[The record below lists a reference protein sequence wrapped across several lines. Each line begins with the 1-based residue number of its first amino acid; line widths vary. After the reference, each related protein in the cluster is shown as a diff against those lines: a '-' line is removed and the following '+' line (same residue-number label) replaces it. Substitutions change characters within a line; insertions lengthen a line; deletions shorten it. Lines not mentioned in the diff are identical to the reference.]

1 MISKSA
7 VLVGNDE
14 FWHSAIIDDSCTTSS
29 TDSCDEQ
36 LTPSAAACLPTAHHQ
51 LLSSDVPS
59 YECLTG
65 YDHRGEDTSASLF
78 FDEDDDDMLTSDD
91 DDDEE
96 ARMTTTSCC
105 RQEKMSSVKK
115 RGGGSWLLGFAR
127 LQSRPV
133 VDEDYCL
140 EEQED
145 SSSKL
150 SSTLEQQN
158 DDDSTPPGLVRTD
171 SVSDCTEEDDNSTTT
186 STSSTISDSD
196 NDSLDSP
203 KKKSVGFN
211 STVKIQPIPHS
222 SSYSPI
228 QRRKMYSSS
237 LEVRKN
243 KIRNKKEYRFDGYD
257 WRNVTEEWEM
267 SVDMVTGELVHP
279 VHSHLLGGL

>member
-1 MISKSA
+1 MIKKSA

-14 FWHSAIIDDSCTTSS
+14 FWHSAIVDESSDSTYSN
-29 TDSCDEQ
+29 DSCDEQ
-36 LTPSAAACLPTAHHQ
+36 PVPTGLPAAHHQ

-59 YECLTG
+59 YDCLTG

-78 FDEDDDDMLTSDD
+78 FDEDDDSFSL

-96 ARMTTTSCC
+96 DSRMTSSSCC

-115 RGGGSWLLGFAR
+115 RGGGWLLGFAR
-127 LQSRPV
+127 LQSRS
-133 VDEDYCL
+133 VDEDDSDN
-140 EEQED
+140 EEDEKAEA

-150 SSTLEQQN
+150 IPLEQE
-158 DDDSTPPGLVRTD
+158 DGLPGLVRTD
-171 SVSDCTEEDDNSTTT
+171 SASDFSFSTTSCTEDDNSTTT
-186 STSSTISDSD
+186 STSSNSD
-196 NDSLDSP
+196 NDSLSP

-222 SSYSPI
+222 STYSPM

-279 VHSHLLGGL
+279 VHNHML

>member
-1 MISKSA
+1 MIRKSS
-7 VLVGNDE
+7 VLAANDE
-14 FWHSAIIDDSCTTSS
+14 FWHSAIVDDSNASTNDSSDEQTSS
-29 TDSCDEQ
+29 LATSD
-36 LTPSAAACLPTAHHQ
+36 LPATHHQ

-65 YDHRGEDTSASLF
+65 HDHRGDDTSAALF
-78 FDEDDDDMLTSDD
+78 FDDGDDMLSATH

-96 ARMTTTSCC
+96 NGEVRMNSCF

-127 LQSRPV
+127 LQSRLD
-133 VDEDYCL
+133 VDEHCCDNEGG
-140 EEQED
+140 EEISLDQE
-145 SSSKL
+145 
-150 SSTLEQQN
+150 N
-158 DDDSTPPGLVRTD
+158 DDTPPGLVRTN
-171 SVSDCTEEDDNSTTT
+171 SVSDFSYSTSSSSEDDNSTTT
-186 STSSTISDSD
+186 SSCSSD
-196 NDSLDSP
+196 NDSLSP

-222 SSYSPI
+222 STYSAM

-243 KIRNKKEYRFDGYD
+243 KIRNKKEYRYDGYD

-267 SVDMVTGELVHP
+267 NVDMVTGELVHP
-279 VHSHLLGGL
+279 VHNHML

>member
-14 FWHSAIIDDSCTTSS
+14 FWHSAIIDDSCDTSS
-29 TDSCDEQ
+29 DSSNDSCDEQ
-36 LTPSAAACLPTAHHQ
+36 LAPAAAASLPAAHYQ
-51 LLSSDVPS
+51 LLFSDVPS
-59 YECLTG
+59 YDSLTG

-78 FDEDDDDMLTSDD
+78 FDEDDDEIFSSDD
-91 DDDEE
+91 DDEVS
-96 ARMTTTSCC
+96 RMATSSCC

-127 LQSRPV
+127 LQSRSV
-133 VDEDYCL
+133 HEDDSDN
-140 EEQED
+140 EEEGEVEAS

-150 SSTLEQQN
+150 SPLVDEA
-158 DDDSTPPGLVRTD
+158 PPGLVRTD
-171 SVSDCTEEDDNSTTT
+171 SASDFSFSTTSSTEDDNSTTT
-186 STSSTISDSD
+186 STSSNSD
-196 NDSLDSP
+196 NDSLSP

-211 STVKIQPIPHS
+211 STVKIQPIPHAS
-222 SSYSPI
+222 TYSPV

-237 LEVRKN
+237 FEVRKN

-279 VHSHLLGGL
+279 VHNSML

>member
-1 MISKSA
+1 MIKKSA

-14 FWHSAIIDDSCTTSS
+14 FWHSAIVDDSCDTSS
-29 TDSCDEQ
+29 DSSNDSCEEQ
-36 LTPSAAACLPTAHHQ
+36 LAPAGLPAAHHQ

-59 YECLTG
+59 YDCLTG
-65 YDHRGEDTSASLF
+65 YDHRREDTSASLF
-78 FDEDDDDMLTSDD
+78 FDEDDDTFSLDE
-91 DDDEE
+91 DEE
-96 ARMTTTSCC
+96 DSRMTTSSCC

-115 RGGGSWLLGFAR
+115 IGGGSWLLGFAR
-127 LQSRPV
+127 LQSRS
-133 VDEDYCL
+133 VDEDDSDN
-140 EEQED
+140 EEDEKAQA

-150 SSTLEQQN
+150 SPLEQEE
-158 DDDSTPPGLVRTD
+158 DGLPGLVRTD
-171 SVSDCTEEDDNSTTT
+171 SASDFSFSTTSCTEDDNSTTT
-186 STSSTISDSD
+186 STSSNSD
-196 NDSLDSP
+196 NDSLSP

-211 STVKIQPIPHS
+211 STVKIQPIPHAS
-222 SSYSPI
+222 TYSPM

-279 VHSHLLGGL
+279 VHNHML

>member
-29 TDSCDEQ
+29 TDSCDKQ
-36 LTPSAAACLPTAHHQ
+36 LAPSAAGLPTAHHQ
-51 LLSSDVPS
+51 LLSRDVPS

-78 FDEDDDDMLTSDD
+78 FDEDDDDDMLTSDD
-91 DDDEE
+91 DDDED
-96 ARMTTTSCC
+96 ARMAASCC

-140 EEQED
+140 EEEEEEMD

-150 SSTLEQQN
+150 SSALEQQ
-158 DDDSTPPGLVRTD
+158 DDDNTPPGLVRTD

-186 STSSTISDSD
+186 STSSSISSDDSD
-196 NDSLDSP
+196 NDSP

-211 STVKIQPIPHS
+211 STVKIQPIPHAS
-222 SSYSPI
+222 TYSPI

-279 VHSHLLGGL
+279 VHSHML